1 VPENAFLSGVQQ
13 DMYKQSL
20 YVSRK
25 NSHNDLRDISL
36 HSLYLSSNL
45 IEHILCPI
53 QGIGSIFNCFNSN
66 VGLSMNDE
74 NSKFGV
80 QTYSLSKSS
89 GNIYYILD
97 GEPKSNMHV
106 WKKEAIV
113 AILSLNINKFLGSK
127 NC

>member
-1 VPENAFLSGVQQ
+1 VPENVFLSG
-13 DMYKQSL
+13 SL

-25 NSHNDLRDISL
+25 NSHNDLCDISL

-45 IEHILCPI
+45 IEHILCLI
-53 QGIGSIFNCFNSN
+53 QGIRSIFNCFNSN

-80 QTYSLSKSS
+80 EPYSLSKSS
-89 GNIYYILD
+89 GYYILD
-97 GEPKSNMHV
+97 REPKSNMHV

-113 AILSLNINKFLGSK
+113 AILS
-127 NC
+127 